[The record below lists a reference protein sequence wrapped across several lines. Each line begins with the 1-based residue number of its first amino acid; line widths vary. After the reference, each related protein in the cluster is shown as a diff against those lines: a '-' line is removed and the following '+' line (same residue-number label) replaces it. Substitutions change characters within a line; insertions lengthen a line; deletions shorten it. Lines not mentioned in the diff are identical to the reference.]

1 MAGWE
6 VRPDKTVVSTR
17 QTHIRTINGDIDNIG
32 TGLGTGKHTSNSNT
46 GGIVRVNVDRQV
58 GVSLS
63 DSTNQPSISFCQLI

>member
-6 VRPDKTVVSTR
+6 VRPDRTVISTR
-17 QTHIRTINGDIDNIG
+17 SRLKRTINGDIDDIG
-32 TGLGTGKHTSNSNT
+32 TRFGTGKHTSNSNT

-63 DSTNQPSISFCQLI
+63 DSTNQPIISLYQLD